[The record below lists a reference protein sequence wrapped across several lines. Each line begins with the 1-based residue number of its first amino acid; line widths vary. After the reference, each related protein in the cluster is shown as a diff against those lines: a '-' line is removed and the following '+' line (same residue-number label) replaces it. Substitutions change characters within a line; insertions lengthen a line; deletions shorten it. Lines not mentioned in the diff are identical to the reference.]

1 MRVTQRLD
9 LIKIVVLFGMLLSV
23 ILSYNLWAG
32 QRWFP
37 KASLFS
43 SIPSIP
49 APYDYFLLG
58 VLILFITL
66 SILSPRKLPIIILII
81 LSIYLCIEDQNRLQ
95 PWFYN
100 YILILFLYLF
110 YRKRVDDPN
119 NFTSIFISIQLL
131 VALIYI
137 FSGIQKFNS
146 HFVND
151 SFLWLISPMRS
162 ILSERQL
169 GQFSKIG
176 YAIPYIELLIGFGL
190 LFRQTRFIALPMV
203 IAMHLC
209 ILFLLGPFGNS
220 YNYVVWPWNIVMI
233 LLCLLLFANIKTER
247 FFDLSFLFKSAC
259 FYIVITL
266 MLIFPIFSLNNKY
279 DSYLSSSLYSA
290 NTHNCQLILSD
301 NAYNKLPLYIKHFVV
316 TNADY
321 NILYVKRWAIT
332 ELNVP
337 CVPEHR
343 VFKQIQK
350 HIISL
355 TQTDEHEVKME
366 FTEREKILNF

>member
-1 MRVTQRLD
+1 MRITQRLD
-9 LIKIVVLFGMLLSV
+9 LIKIVVLLGILVSV
-23 ILSYNLWAG
+23 VLSYNLWAG

-37 KASLFS
+37 KAPLFS
-43 SIPSIP
+43 FLPVIP
-49 APYDYFLLG
+49 APYDY
-58 VLILFITL
+58 IALFVFI
-66 SILSPRKLPIIILII
+66 SLII
-81 LSIYLCIEDQNRLQ
+81 LSVINRRKLPLIFLIIFSVYLCLEDQNRLQ

-100 YILILFLYLF
+100 YLLILFLYVF

-119 NFTSIFISIQLL
+119 NFTSVFISIQLL
-131 VALIYI
+131 VALVYI

-151 SFLWLISPMRS
+151 SFLWLINPMKS

-176 YAIPYIELLIGFGL
+176 YAIPYIEILIGFGL

-203 IAMHLC
+203 ILMHLF
-209 ILFLLGPFGNS
+209 ILFMLGPFGNS

-233 LLCLLLFANIKTER
+233 LLCLLLFANVKPER
-247 FFDLSFLFKSAC
+247 FFDLSFLFKSSC

-266 MLIFPIFSLNNKY
+266 MLIFPVFSLNNKY

-290 NTHNCQLILSD
+290 NTHNCQLVLSD
-301 NAYNKLPLYIKHFVV
+301 KAYHKLPLYIKHFVI
-316 TNADY
+316 TNSDY
-321 NILYVKRWAIT
+321 NMLYIKRWAIT

-337 CVPEHR
+337 CVPEYR
-343 VFKQIQK
+343 VFKEVQK
-350 HIISL
+350 YIISI
-355 TQTDEHEVKME
+355 TQTDYREVKME